1 MFRFVNICK
10 LRITLRNGLPF
21 GIVLARCAI
30 LFNVGSLIP
39 TSPFWAGE
47 VGKYPI
53 AKSAIRQQAVGIEK
67 TVYRLSNY

>member
-1 MFRFVNICK
+1 MTVNGCKYIFLTKRLRFSAK
-10 LRITLRNGLPF
+10 R
-21 GIVLARCAI
+21 LAGWRHFI
-30 LFNVGSLIP
+30 QVGSLIP

-67 TVYRLSNY
+67 TVYRLFNY